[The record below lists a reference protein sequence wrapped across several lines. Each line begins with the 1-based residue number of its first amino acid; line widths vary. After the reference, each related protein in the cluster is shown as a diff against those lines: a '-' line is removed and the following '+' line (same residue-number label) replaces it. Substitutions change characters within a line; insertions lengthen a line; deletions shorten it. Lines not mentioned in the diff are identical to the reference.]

1 MKKIYAVIAAVIMAV
16 SVSGCKAE
24 TPPAA
29 AETQSVTQAAS
40 YSYEEYPLE
49 RKGISL
55 HLDCV
60 RSATAQTDRNI
71 LLVHGVTYS
80 SHEFDVDYEDYSL
93 VRKLA
98 REGYSVWRLDI
109 SGFGQSEAVED
120 GFYADTECAAEDI
133 NAAVEKIVKESGQDK
148 IDILGWSWGTVTVSR
163 FAADHTEHINKLVLY
178 APILSG
184 IGEYDV
190 TEPFHHNTWEH
201 AADDFQRDADGNFDY
216 SIADPVVIEMLCS
229 SSWHYDGE
237 QSPNGGRRDI
247 CVSSEQK
254 LIDLTKLKAP
264 TLVICGDCD
273 PYLNY
278 GLVNTAADQLPQ
290 GSKLEMIKG
299 GSHVV
304 FIEKPYY
311 HDFQDRLMGFL
322 KEQ

>member
-1 MKKIYAVIAAVIMAV
+1 MKKIYAVIAAVIIAV

-29 AETQSVTQAAS
+29 AETQSVTQAAL

-49 RKGISL
+49 RNGISL

-133 NAAVEKIVKESGQDK
+133 NAAVEKIVKESG
-148 IDILGWSWGTVTVSR
+148 
-163 FAADHTEHINKLVLY
+163 
-178 APILSG
+178 
-184 IGEYDV
+184 
-190 TEPFHHNTWEH
+190 
-201 AADDFQRDADGNFDY
+201 
-216 SIADPVVIEMLCS
+216 
-229 SSWHYDGE
+229 
-237 QSPNGGRRDI
+237 
-247 CVSSEQK
+247 
-254 LIDLTKLKAP
+254 
-264 TLVICGDCD
+264 
-273 PYLNY
+273 
-278 GLVNTAADQLPQ
+278 
-290 GSKLEMIKG
+290 
-299 GSHVV
+299 
-304 FIEKPYY
+304 
-311 HDFQDRLMGFL
+311 
-322 KEQ
+322 